1 MKTTLATI
9 LTLIC
14 IKVSAQNSDLII
26 TTSNDT
32 ILVDKVSIK
41 ANYIKVRKN
50 KKNTRYPYSEI
61 KSLYKL
67 KRKFYYDKIENSAHI
82 NSDEDFMKREVDG
95 KIKFYGYYI
104 GAQGGGQGYS
114 YYFISKN
121 GIVRELSGGM
131 FRFGTESVVNKVRAF
146 INDDKEILN
155 ELNSIKKLKLEN
167 LKKLLKKYNLNY
179 EEKKSKTQKDNQKN

>member
-1 MKTTLATI
+1 MKITVATI

-41 ANYIKVRKN
+41 ADYIKVRKN
-50 KKNTRYPYSEI
+50 KKNKRYSYSEI

-67 KRKFYYDKIENSAHI
+67 ERKSYYDKIENSVHI

-95 KIKFYGYYI
+95 KIKFYGYYMH
-104 GAQGGGQGYS
+104 AQGGGQGYS

-131 FRFGTESVVNKVRAF
+131 FRFGTESVLNKIRTF
-146 INDDKEILN
+146 IDDDNEILN
-155 ELNSIKKLKLEN
+155 ELNSIKKLKIKDLI
-167 LKKLLKKYNLNY
+167 KLLKKYNQNY
-179 EEKKSKTQKDNQKN
+179 EIEKKSKT